1 MALKDLKGRIALVA
15 GGSNGIG
22 AATVKALAEMGARVI
37 VGYHSG
43 EDRARTL
50 AGSLPWNM
58 PGETGHGIVRLAL
71 EDAAQIRGA
80 LADLAKETPRLDIL
94 INSAGFTTP
103 VAHADLVKLDD
114 DLYERVLIA
123 NARGPYSIIR
133 AALPM
138 LQKSEDAVIVN
149 VSSISA
155 FTGSGSSIA
164 YCAAKAALDTM
175 SVSLA
180 RVLGPKIR
188 VVTVS
193 PAAVATDFVA
203 GRGREQ
209 LEKIAQATPLKRIS
223 EAEDVADAIMA
234 SITHLRTM
242 TGARVVVDGG
252 RHL

>member
-1 MALKDLKGRIALVA
+1 MALKDLKGRVALVS

-22 AATVKALAEMGARVI
+22 AATARALGEMGARVF
-37 VGYHSG
+37 VGYNSG
-43 EDRARTL
+43 EQRAKDL
-50 AGSLPWNM
+50 IASLPAT
-58 PGETGHGIVRLAL
+58 GHGKAGHGIVKLSL
-71 EDAAQIRGA
+71 EDPAQINA
-80 LADLAKETPRLDIL
+80 AIAKLSEQVDKLDIL
-94 INSAGFTTP
+94 VNSAGFTTP
-103 VAHADLVKLDD
+103 VAHADLEKLDD
-114 DLYERVLIA
+114 QLFERILVA
-123 NARGPYSIIR
+123 NARGPYSVIR
-133 AALPM
+133 AAMPLIK
-138 LQKSEDAVIVN
+138 KSDDAIIVN

-188 VVTVS
+188 VITVS
-193 PAAVATDFVA
+193 PAAVATDFVS

-209 LEKIAQATPLKRIS
+209 LEKIAQATPLKRIT
-223 EAEDVADAIMA
+223 EADDVADAIIA

-242 TGARVVVDGG
+242 TGARVIVDAG

>member
-1 MALKDLKGRIALVA
+1 MALKDLKGRIALVS

-22 AATVKALAEMGARVI
+22 AATAKALGALGARVF
-37 VGYHSG
+37 VGYNSG
-43 EDRARTL
+43 EARANDIV
-50 AGSLPWNM
+50 AALP
-58 PGETGHGIVRLAL
+58 GDGHGIVRLSL
-71 EDAAQIRGA
+71 EEPAQIREA
-80 LADLAKETPRLDIL
+80 ISKLAQQAGKLDIL
-94 INSAGFTTP
+94 VNSAGFTTP
-103 VAHADLVKLDD
+103 VAHADLEKLDD
-114 DLYERVLIA
+114 ELFERVLVA

-133 AALPM
+133 AAMPL
-138 LQKSEDAVIVN
+138 LKKSEDAVIVN

-209 LEKIAQATPLKRIS
+209 LEKIAQGTPLKRIT
-223 EAEDVADAIMA
+223 EAEDVADAIIA

-242 TGARVVVDGG
+242 TGSRVIVDAG

>member
-1 MALKDLKGRIALVA
+1 MALKDLKGRIALVT

-22 AATVKALAEMGARVI
+22 AATVEGLAALGARVI
-37 VGYHSG
+37 VGYNKG
-43 EDRARTL
+43 EARAQALVARL
-50 AGSLPWNM
+50 PGS
-58 PGETGHGIVRLAL
+58 GHGIVQLQL
-71 EDAAQIRGA
+71 EDAGQIRGA
-80 LADLAKETPRLDIL
+80 IGALAKTTPRLDIL
-94 INSAGFTTP
+94 VNSAGFTTP
-103 VAHADLVKLDD
+103 VAHADFDKMDD
-114 DLYERVLIA
+114 ELYERVLVV
-123 NARGPYSIIR
+123 NARGPYSVIR
-133 AALPM
+133 AAMPM
-138 LQKSEDAVIVN
+138 LQRSEDAVIVN

-209 LEKIAQATPLKRIS
+209 LAKIAQGTPLKRIT
-223 EAEDVADAIMA
+223 EAEDVADAILA

-242 TGARVVVDGG
+242 TGARVIVDAG

>member
-1 MALKDLKGRIALVA
+1 MALKDLNGRTALVT

-22 AATVKALAEMGARVI
+22 AATVRALAAAGARVI
-37 VGYHSG
+37 VGFNTG
-43 EDRARTL
+43 EARARAL
-50 AGSLPWNM
+50 IAQLP
-58 PGETGHGIVRLAL
+58 GKGHDLVGLKL
-71 EDAAQIRGA
+71 EDAAQIRAAFGSISA
-80 LADLAKETPRLDIL
+80 ATPRLDIL
-94 INSAGFTTP
+94 VNSAGFTKP
-103 VAHADLVKLDD
+103 VAHANLDALDD
-114 DLYERVLIA
+114 DLYERVLIT
-123 NARGPYSIIR
+123 NARGPYSVIR
-133 AALPM
+133 AAMPM
-138 LQKSEDAVIVN
+138 LRQSDDAVIIN

-180 RVLGPKIR
+180 RVLGPRIR

-209 LEKIAQATPLKRIS
+209 LAKIAEGTPLKRIT

-242 TGARVVVDGG
+242 TGARVVVDAG